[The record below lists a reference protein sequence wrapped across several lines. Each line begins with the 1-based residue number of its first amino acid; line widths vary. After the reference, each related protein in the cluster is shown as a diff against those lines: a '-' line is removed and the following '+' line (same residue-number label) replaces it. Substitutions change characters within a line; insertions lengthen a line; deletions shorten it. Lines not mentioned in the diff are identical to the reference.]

1 MTKKK
6 DKNKKIVIRTIIAA
20 TALCLAFSLLSNNI
34 FQIPWYSILLCYLA
48 AYIFSDNWPGSPI
61 TRWIQWFGNLILANN
76 VFILGLSNT
85 LVYLVYLAIA
95 TGAITYKIV
104 PLIFPAAN
112 AYLLLFTFITLTF
125 TLASVASNFFLK
137 QLNSL
142 LSTGKES
149 EENRDNN
156 HMMPD
161 ILNNN
166 RIRFIIYSL
175 YAVFI
180 LYYAILHLSDSQAF
194 DPKLFETIM
203 YSFMLYLAL
212 DQVFTNFHLLKTKTA
227 LCAITRPPQV
237 KKG

>member
-20 TALCLAFSLLSNNI
+20 TALFLAFSLLSNNI
-34 FQIPWYSILLCYLA
+34 FQMPWYSILLGYFA
-48 AYIFSDNWPGSPI
+48 TYIFSDNWPGSPI
-61 TRWIQWFGNLILANN
+61 TRWIQWPGNLILAKN

-85 LVYLVYLAIA
+85 LVYLIYLAIA

-104 PLIFPAAN
+104 PLIFPATN
-112 AYLLLFTFITLTF
+112 TYLLLFTFITLTF
-125 TLASVASNFFLK
+125 SLASVASNFLLK

-142 LSTGKES
+142 LITRKED
-149 EENRDNN
+149 EENNDY
-156 HMMPD
+156 HTMMPD
-161 ILNNN
+161 ILNNS

-180 LYYAILHLSDSQAF
+180 LYYAILHLSDSQGF
-194 DPKLFETIM
+194 DPKLFESIM

-212 DQVFTNFHLLKTKTA
+212 DQVFTNFHLLKTKTS